1 MSFRVVLTKTFP
13 MLRNYLTTAVRS
25 LLRQKAFSVINILGL
40 AIGISA
46 CLLIMQYARFELS
59 YDRFLPQSDQVY
71 RMRLDRYN
79 AGELGSE
86 WAGGCSAIG
95 KALKEEFPEVEAYA
109 RLRSQSAVIKFGENI
124 FKEEGIY
131 FASEDFF
138 KVFQYRLLE
147 GNPANALLEPYT
159 AVVTEATAKKYFGK
173 EEPVG
178 QVIRLN
184 DNNNFKITGVVE
196 DQPLNTHLKFGLLL
210 SFSTFLEWAPQ
221 ADNAWHWDGFY
232 NYIKLQDGTNPAEF
246 EAKIPALVEAR
257 IGEENR
263 KSDHE
268 MIFSLQPLKDIHL
281 YSRLMYETEPGGDGD
296 TVYALLG
303 IGFFII
309 LIAWINYI
317 NLSTA
322 RSLQRAREVGIRKVM
337 GSYKRQLMSQF
348 MLESALTNAFAVFL
362 ALVIMLVVMPVFSEL
377 TRQQLS
383 YAFLLDGTFWSFVLF
398 FLVAGSLLSGFYPAF
413 VLARFQPSQVLKGKM
428 STSPRGIA
436 LRKGLVVVQI
446 TASVFLMTGTL
457 VVQRQ
462 MSFMKSEELGIN
474 IDQTL
479 VIKGPNVTDSTYT
492 DRVSSFKNRM
502 LTQSQ
507 IKSMTASSAVPG
519 RQPGWNAGGIKLT
532 TQTDTESKQYRVI
545 GMDYDFIDAYGL
557 ELAAGRKFS
566 REFGA
571 ETSNV
576 LFNETALRW
585 IGFNDPEQLLG
596 KKIDFWGEQYTVIG
610 IVKDY
615 HQRSLRDAHEPLI
628 FRLIPDI
635 GGFYS
640 LKMSTSN
647 LSENVDFIKEAY
659 ISAFPGNV
667 FEYFFLDDYFNQQYE
682 SEQTFGKVVALF
694 SGLSIFVACLGLV
707 GLTSFSATMRTK
719 EIGIRKVLGA
729 SEGSILALLVR
740 EFMILIIISSALA
753 IPLSWL
759 AYQGW
764 LENFA
769 NRISLSPVL
778 LIAPGLIVAL
788 IALLAAGSQT
798 LSAAKSNPVKA
809 LRYE

>member
-1 MSFRVVLTKTFP
+1 
-13 MLRNYLTTAVRS
+13 MLRNYLTTAFRS
-25 LLRQKAFSVINILGL
+25 LLRQKGFSVINILGL

-46 CLLIMQYARFELS
+46 SLLIVQYARFELS

-79 AGELGSE
+79 AGELGSQ

-131 FASEDFF
+131 YASEDFF

-159 AVVTEATAKKYFGK
+159 AVVTASTAKKYFGD

-184 DNNNFKITGVVE
+184 EDTNFKITGVVE

-210 SFSTFLEWAPQ
+210 SFSTFLEWIPE

-232 NYIKLQDGTNPAEF
+232 NYIKLQEGTNTTEF

-263 KSDHE
+263 QSDHQ

-322 RSLQRAREVGIRKVM
+322 RSLQRAREVGIRKAM

-362 ALVIMLVVMPVFSEL
+362 ALVIMLIVMPFFSEL

-383 YAFLLDGTFWSFVLF
+383 WAFLLDGTFWSFVLF

-428 STSPRGIA
+428 STSPKGIA

-446 TASVFLMTGTL
+446 TASVFLMTGTM
-457 VVQRQ
+457 VVHRQ
-462 MSFMKSEELGIN
+462 MSFMKSEELGID

-492 DRVSSFKNRM
+492 DRISSFKNQM
-502 LTQSQ
+502 LAQSQ

-557 ELAAGRKFS
+557 ELVAGRKFS

-596 KKIDFWGEQYTVIG
+596 KRIDFWGEQYTVIG

-647 LSENVDFIKEAY
+647 VGENVDFIKEAY
-659 ISAFPGNV
+659 LSAFPGNV

-682 SEQTFGKVVALF
+682 SEQTFGKVVGLF

-729 SEGSILALLVR
+729 SEGSILTLLVR
-740 EFMILIIISSALA
+740 EFMILVIISSALA
-753 IPLSWL
+753 IPLSWI

-769 NRISLSPVL
+769 NRISISALL
-778 LIAPGLIVAL
+778 LITPGLIVAL

-798 LSAAKSNPVKA
+798 LNAAKSNPVKA

>member
-1 MSFRVVLTKTFP
+1 
-13 MLRNYLTTAVRS
+13 MLRNYLTTAFRS
-25 LLRQKAFSVINILGL
+25 LLRQKAFSIINILGL

-79 AGELGSE
+79 AGELGSQ

-131 FASEDFF
+131 YASEDFF
-138 KVFQYRLLE
+138 KVFQYKLLE
-147 GNPANALLEPYT
+147 GNPTNALLEPYT
-159 AVVTEATAKKYFGK
+159 AVVTASTAKKYFG
-173 EEPVG
+173 EDEPVG

-196 DQPLNTHLKFGLLL
+196 NPPLNTHLKFGLLL
-210 SFSTFLEWAPQ
+210 SFSTFLEWMPQ

-232 NYIKLQDGTNPAEF
+232 NYIKLREGTNTAAF

-263 KSDHE
+263 QSDHQ

-337 GSYKRQLMSQF
+337 GSYKRQLMGQF

-362 ALVIMLVVMPVFSEL
+362 ALVIMLTVMPVFSEL

-383 YAFLLDGTFWSFVLF
+383 YEFLLDGIFWSFVLF

-457 VVQRQ
+457 VVHRQ

-479 VIKGPNVTDSTYT
+479 VIQGPNVTDSTYT
-492 DRVSSFKNRM
+492 DRISSFKNRM
-502 LTQSQ
+502 LAQSQ
-507 IKSMTASSAVPG
+507 IKSMTASTAVPG

-557 ELAAGRKFS
+557 ELVAGRKFS

-635 GGFYS
+635 EGFYS

-647 LSENVDFIKEAY
+647 LSENIDFIKEAY
-659 ISAFPGNV
+659 LSAFPGNV
-667 FEYFFLDDYFNQQYE
+667 FEYFFLDEYFNQQYE

-729 SEGSILALLVR
+729 SEGSILTLLVR
-740 EFMILIIISSALA
+740 EFMMLVIISSALA

-769 NRISLSPVL
+769 NRISISPLL
-778 LIAPGLIVAL
+778 LIAPGLIVAQ

-798 LSAAKSNPVKA
+798 VNAAKSNPVKA